1 MSALYIDVRHPF
13 SNATF
18 QRFTSRTIES
28 KQPQLFNGSLHVLHA
43 AAIQPRD
50 SSVDLVMLVVF
61 AVMVGHA
68 CRLICLFN
76 VFCNLVVNVPPPRR
90 DSIMTNTCFN
100 GCAFLAPQTPSLHEW
115 KLHKLLADDVFRR
128 ANEQRTDG
136 LTQPP
141 ASFEARKERKEAYIE
156 SVTRHSAKACVV
168 EVKTKA
174 AVVNHC

>member
-1 MSALYIDVRHPF
+1 
-13 SNATF
+13 
-18 QRFTSRTIES
+18 
-28 KQPQLFNGSLHVLHA
+28 
-43 AAIQPRD
+43 
-50 SSVDLVMLVVF
+50 MLVVF

-76 VFCNLVVNVPPPRR
+76 VFCNLVVNVPPIDWFDLMVFRSLQNAQSFLTDGFSCLVHSTVYECIRPPPRR

-100 GCAFLAPQTPSLHEW
+100 GCVFLAPQTPSLHEW

-174 AVVNHC
+174 AVVNHCQSL